1 MRQNWIHGRVP
12 VAAGKCSEKC
22 NASREY
28 LIFNGVLVDDM
39 ERNGLTAGGGG
50 AVGTVVVVVG
60 FVVGLNVA
68 FDEVR

>member
-12 VAAGKCSEKC
+12 VAAGKCREIC

-68 FDEVR
+68 FDEVT

>member
-1 MRQNWIHGRVP
+1 
-12 VAAGKCSEKC
+12 
-22 NASREY
+22 
-28 LIFNGVLVDDM
+28 M

-68 FDEVR
+68 FDEVT

>member
-12 VAAGKCSEKC
+12 VAAGTC
-22 NASREY
+22 RGEY

-39 ERNGLTAGGGG
+39 ERNGLMTGGGG